1 METAVHAH
9 VELTA
14 ATSHN
19 KLSVVLVAHFT
30 LELTI
35 FDLLELASALML
47 AVISI
52 AKLLLRADDTTL
64 ALCRSNIGGSR
75 SVYNLLGASRQIL
88 FNPEIATALP
98 WSLPL
103 CTTLVA
109 EFSSAFAII

>member
-1 METAVHAH
+1 
-9 VELTA
+9 
-14 ATSHN
+14 
-19 KLSVVLVAHFT
+19 
-30 LELTI
+30 
-35 FDLLELASALML
+35 ML